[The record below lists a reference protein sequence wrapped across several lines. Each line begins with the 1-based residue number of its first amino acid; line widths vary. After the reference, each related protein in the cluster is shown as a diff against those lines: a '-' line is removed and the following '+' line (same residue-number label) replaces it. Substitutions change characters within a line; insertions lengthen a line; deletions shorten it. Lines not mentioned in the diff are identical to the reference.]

1 MYTILSGIRFCT
13 WVCRSCL
20 SPPRLRTEESA
31 FTASLIGAMFKML
44 MLWLEWI
51 WTKITQR
58 QHVRSNVT
66 VVTHNSCQH
75 LMSQSFTPLSHSC
88 SSSFVVFRTLLRR
101 FAVAYVKRG
110 MAGVTRISVDVQVW
124 SVDADAIAAPG
135 LILWCSRQSSL
146 AEEVFWSHSFL
157 DKATPGWH
165 TAVMVG
171 WYSTV
176 QYSTQALGTFRSL

>member
-1 MYTILSGIRFCT
+1 MTRVDFNQNHPAPA
-13 WVCRSCL
+13 R
-20 SPPRLRTEESA
+20 EEQCDCDDAQLVS
-31 FTASLIGAMFKML
+31 TADI
-44 MLWLEWI
+44 
-51 WTKITQR
+51 
-58 QHVRSNVT
+58 
-66 VVTHNSCQH
+66 H

-88 SSSFVVFRTLLRR
+88 SSSFVVYRTLLRR
-101 FAVAYVKRG
+101 FAVACVKRG
-110 MAGVTRISVDVQVW
+110 MGGVTRISVDVQVW

-171 WYSTV
+171 WYSTA
-176 QYSTQALGTFRSL
+176 QYSTVHSRQAMGTFRSL